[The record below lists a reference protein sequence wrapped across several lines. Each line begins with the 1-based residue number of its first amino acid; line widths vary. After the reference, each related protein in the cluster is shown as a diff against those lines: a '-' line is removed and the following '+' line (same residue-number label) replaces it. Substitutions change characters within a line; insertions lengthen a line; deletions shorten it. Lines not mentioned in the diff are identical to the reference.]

1 MEVFSPSSS
10 KNEESDAKGRL
21 QNPHALCDSLYVYIP
36 TSPWSHIMRKVF
48 LTILLSEV
56 YTAAVSLRGLP
67 RLHTSLHLARR
78 REQDMRLEW
87 ALHVIPC
94 VAMLYLMRKAGEPS
108 SASSSSATPTAGK
121 EYGGGD
127 ERTGLSGAVV
137 EDGYGEYAP
146 GSNRYRTGGYTS

>member
-1 MEVFSPSSS
+1 MLACFTCFTMRALMLAGLIQAQAEG
-10 KNEESDAKGRL
+10 EESGNYA
-21 QNPHALCDSLYVYIP
+21 
-36 TSPWSHIMRKVF
+36 
-48 LTILLSEV
+48 
-56 YTAAVSLRGLP
+56 RGWK
-67 RLHTSLHLARR
+67 R

-108 SASSSSATPTAGK
+108 SASSSSSATPTAGK

-137 EDGYGEYAP
+137 EDGYGEHAP